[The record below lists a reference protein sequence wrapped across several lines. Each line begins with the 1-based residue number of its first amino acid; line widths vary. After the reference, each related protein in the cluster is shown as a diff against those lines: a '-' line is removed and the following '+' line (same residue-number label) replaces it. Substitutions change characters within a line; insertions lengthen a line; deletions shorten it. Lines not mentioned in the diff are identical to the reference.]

1 VNKSP
6 AVSGDGRRYFEAVVL
21 GNGKP
26 RRFVPLVK
34 NLKGG
39 FIALHFL
46 VIALGLNF
54 PVMFAIARLEP
65 WDFYSRLYGD
75 QFTEMLPAELNVPA
89 EESSIA
95 DFNGAMYAEGYGR
108 RVMLP
113 MLGFAF
119 MLVLILQLAFYLCAA
134 FFLGLSRM
142 ASSPLAYR
150 DRFGILVFSSTLPAA
165 ASALLGLWL
174 PTVHLVVFYLAEI
187 ILACGLSRAYDEE
200 EE

>member
-1 VNKSP
+1 MNRSLP
-6 AVSGDGRRYFEAVVL
+6 VSGNGRRYFEAAVL

-26 RRFVPLVK
+26 RRFIPLVK
-34 NLKGG
+34 KLGGG

-46 VIALGLNF
+46 VIALALNF

-75 QFTEMLPAELNVPA
+75 QFAEMLQAELNAVPEGA
-89 EESSIA
+89 PA
-95 DFNGAMYAEGYGR
+95 LAFNQALYGEGYGR
-108 RVMLP
+108 QVMLP

-119 MLVLILQLAFYLCAA
+119 MLILILQLVFYVCAA
-134 FFLGLSRM
+134 FFLGLSRLN
-142 ASSPLAYR
+142 SSPLSWR

-174 PTVHLVVFYLAEI
+174 PTVHLLVFYLAEI
-187 ILACGLSRAYDEE
+187 ILVFALSRPREE
-200 EE
+200 G